1 MWPHSPNTLIHR
13 QTLLEQMLATDGL
26 TGITLLGGEPLQQ
39 PRNTLWLLQRA
50 KEFDLDVMLYSGYS
64 LDEITA
70 DPGLSAVLGLVDILV
85 AGRYEQ
91 DLRNINLRWRGSE
104 NQQVLFL
111 SERYSDTTLAEANE
125 VEVIIDSQGAVTVL
139 GYPSSKVPLLI
150 IDG

>member
-91 DLRNINLRWRGSE
+91 DLRNITLRWRGSE
-104 NQQVLFL
+104 NQQVMFL
-111 SERYSDTTLAEANE
+111 SEKYSDTTLAEANE

-139 GYPSSKVPLLI
+139 GYPSSEIPLRI

>member
-39 PRNTLWLLQRA
+39 QRNTLWLLQRA

-70 DPGLSAVLGLVDILV
+70 DPGLNEVLGSVDILV

-91 DLRNINLRWRGSE
+91 NLRNLNLRWRGSE
-104 NQQVLFL
+104 NQQLLFL
-111 SERYSDTTLAEANE
+111 SERYSETTFAEANE
-125 VEVIIDSQGAVTVL
+125 VEVIIDSQGAVTFL
-139 GYPSSKVPLLI
+139 GYPSSERPLLI
-150 IDG
+150 ADD